1 MANICMSFVSMET
14 VNVAAKRLAVSFF
27 AVNHGRLGRS
37 FSGRRIPVS
46 GNRIYCRHGIPEH
59 VVQNARGMKPGPDA
73 GGFIGRGLCR
83 KMGIPPPVSSF
94 KITHDQIGKVYFF
107 AVVAGFGLAG
117 GLIDQ
122 LRDFPV

>member
-1 MANICMSFVSMET
+1 MHIFCFHEKT

-46 GNRIYCRHGIPEH
+46 GNRIFCRHGIPEH
-59 VVQNARGMKPGPDA
+59 IVQNARGIKPDPDA

-83 KMGIPPPVSSF
+83 KMGIPPPFS
-94 KITHDQIGKVYFF
+94 
-107 AVVAGFGLAG
+107 
-117 GLIDQ
+117 
-122 LRDFPV
+122 FPVYVFRPSRRRG